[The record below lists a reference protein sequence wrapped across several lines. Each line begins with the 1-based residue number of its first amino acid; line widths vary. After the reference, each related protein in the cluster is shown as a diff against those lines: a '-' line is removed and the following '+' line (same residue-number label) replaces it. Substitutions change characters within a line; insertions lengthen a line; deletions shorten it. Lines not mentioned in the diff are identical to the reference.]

1 MTTPDV
7 ALGAKGKPGVRRLS
21 GGRLHWAGVA
31 VVAILLWMVPATTND
46 FFTGQLGRFLVFGL
60 AALGLDLIWGYT
72 GQLSLGHAAFFGLG
86 AYAFGLILAKTDG
99 PALGLLAV
107 AAGILL
113 PAFLAFVMGRVLFYG
128 NVVGAYFAI
137 VTLLV
142 SLILEQTA
150 ISAIH
155 LTGGINGLFGMKPL
169 TLGPFEIHGLFQSY
183 YFIVACCVLAYVL
196 CRILVVSPFGRA
208 MDGVRTNE
216 RRVASL
222 GYSTALIRTVV
233 FTIGGAI
240 AGLAGVLYVPL
251 EAFVYPTQ
259 LGVAFSTSIIV
270 WLAIGGRRSLV
281 GAFIGAF
288 IISYGQSTLADRY
301 QEYWV
306 LATGVFLVIIVLIQ
320 PRGIVGAIEGL
331 ARSVRRSVR
340 GRARDA

>member
-1 MTTPDV
+1 MTTSDV
-7 ALGAKGKPGVRRLS
+7 ALDADRKRGVRWYS
-21 GGRLHWAGVA
+21 GVTLHWVVVA
-31 VVAILLWMVPATTND
+31 VAAVLLWMVPATTGD

-72 GQLSLGHAAFFGLG
+72 GQLSLGHASFFGVG
-86 AYAFGLILAKTDG
+86 AYAAGLVLVKTEW
-99 PALGLLAV
+99 PALGLIAL

-150 ISAIH
+150 ISTIQ
-155 LTGGINGLFGMKPL
+155 LTGGINGLYGMKPL
-169 TLGPFEIHGLFQSY
+169 TFGPLAVDDLFKSY
-183 YFIVACCVLAYVL
+183 YFIVICCVLAYVF
-196 CRILVVSPFGRA
+196 CRILVTSPLGGA
-208 MDGVRTNE
+208 MAGVRTNE

-222 GYSTALIRTVV
+222 GYSTAAIRTLV
-233 FTIGGAI
+233 FTIGGAL

-251 EAFVYPTQ
+251 EAFVYPSQ

-288 IISYGQSTLADRY
+288 IVNYGQSTLSDRY

-306 LATGVFLVIIVLIQ
+306 LATGVFLVLVVLTQ
-320 PRGIVGAIEGL
+320 PRGLVGTIEAAVRF
-331 ARSVRRSVR
+331 ARSLVREQRE
-340 GRARDA
+340 RA